1 MASTRAALIYQHATK
16 DRDQSIAKALGGLVR
31 EACNVS
37 PDPAIRL
44 PGESTGRAPC
54 GTCVAAVS
62 ARGLWP
68 MRGPACAQLAL
79 DRRAVAR
86 HGVVLQIMTPATS
99 TPPATWAHVAS
110 VVCAQEHGR
119 RVARVGRG
127 HHLRVSLSP
136 LSAIADMVAPVV
148 IITLAAFLSNGL
160 LTTATTIGGWV
171 LPLDRERMGI
181 LRGPRGEMLD
191 KDSVPPADRERLT
204 QIRNDT
210 LLIVRRIRHLRT
222 AVLIIWIAIGLLV
235 LSVAA
240 IAAAATAHSEPFAFT
255 ALALV
260 LAGVAAVFAGM
271 ATAIVPLAR
280 PGEAVINRPRSGASW
295 EPGSEAPREP

>member
-1 MASTRAALIYQHATK
+1 M
-16 DRDQSIAKALGGLVR
+16 
-31 EACNVS
+31 
-37 PDPAIRL
+37 
-44 PGESTGRAPC
+44 
-54 GTCVAAVS
+54 
-62 ARGLWP
+62 
-68 MRGPACAQLAL
+68 
-79 DRRAVAR
+79 
-86 HGVVLQIMTPATS
+86 
-99 TPPATWAHVAS
+99 
-110 VVCAQEHGR
+110 
-119 RVARVGRG
+119 
-127 HHLRVSLSP
+127 SLSP

-160 LTTATTIGGWV
+160 LATATTLGGRV
-171 LPLDRERMGI
+171 LPMDRERMGI

-191 KDSVPPADRERLT
+191 EDSVPPVDRERLT

-222 AVLIIWIAIGLLV
+222 AVPIIWIAIGLLV

-280 PGEAVINRPRSGASW
+280 PGESLMNRPRPWASS
-295 EPGSEAPREP
+295 EPGSEAPWEP